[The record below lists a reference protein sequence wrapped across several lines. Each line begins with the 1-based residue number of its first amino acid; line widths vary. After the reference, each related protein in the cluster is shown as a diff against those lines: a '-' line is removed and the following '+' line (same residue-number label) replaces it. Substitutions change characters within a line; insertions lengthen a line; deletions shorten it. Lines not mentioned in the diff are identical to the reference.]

1 MKNKFALKSAV
12 CALFAAIICTG
23 CFIRI
28 PLGVVPVVI
37 QDALCILT
45 GSILGGFT
53 AAVPLILFLLAGLI
67 GLPVYSGGTCG
78 LAVWLGPTGGFL
90 AGYLLGAL
98 TAGLIAG
105 RPSIAQKKFSAQKVV
120 RVTLA
125 IIAGTVVLYV
135 PGVFW
140 FAKWAL
146 DGSKVPSGSS
156 AFAYAAVSCVVP
168 FIPGAVLKIVISIPV
183 SLSVRKILAR
193 YLYK

>member
-1 MKNKFALKSAV
+1 MKNKFALRSAV
-12 CALFAAIICTG
+12 CALFAAIICAG

-28 PLGVVPVVI
+28 PLGVIPVVI
-37 QDALCILT
+37 QDALCVLT
-45 GSILGGFT
+45 GSILGCFP
-53 AAVPLILFLLAGLI
+53 AAVSLVLFLLAGLA
-67 GLPVYSGGTCG
+67 GLPVYSGGTSG
-78 LAVWLGPTGGFL
+78 IAVWLGPTGGFL
-90 AGYLLGAL
+90 AGYLLGAV

-105 RPSIAQKKFSAQKVV
+105 HPSVTQKKFSAQEVV

-140 FAKWAL
+140 FARWAL
-146 DGSKVPSGSS
+146 EGSKIPDGSS
-156 AFAYAAVSCVVP
+156 AFAYAAASCVVP

>member
-1 MKNKFALKSAV
+1 MKNTVALKSAV
-12 CALFAAIICTG
+12 CALFAAIICVG

-53 AAVPLILFLLAGLI
+53 AAVPLILFLIAGLI

-90 AGYLLGAL
+90 AGYLLGAF

-105 RPSIAQKKFSAQKVV
+105 RPSIAQKKFSLSQAV

-140 FAKWAL
+140 FARWAL
-146 DGSKVPSGSS
+146 EGSKIPDGSS
-156 AFAYAAVSCVVP
+156 AFAYAAASCVVP